1 LTQNKNGYRTKE
13 NIDFHNHG
21 GFPMLTQK
29 QRDLLVLIHE
39 RMMGGQ
45 VAPSFDEM
53 RDLLGLKSKSGIHR
67 LITGLVERGY
77 LARLPHRARA
87 LEVKK
92 LPEGYVTGPADQS
105 NVARQSA
112 EIHQLRARTGTPPMP
127 SPANASMATETSVPL
142 LGKIAAGTPIEAIRD
157 HGTYVDIPPSLLG
170 RGDYYAL
177 TVSGDSMVDAGIHSG
192 DTVLIRRS
200 DTAENGRIIVAL
212 VDGAEVTLKRLR
224 RKDGMIIL
232 QAENPAYED
241 RALPPDRVQI
251 QGELAGLL
259 RTYH

>member
-1 LTQNKNGYRTKE
+1 
-13 NIDFHNHG
+13 
-21 GFPMLTQK
+21 MLTQK

-39 RMMGGQ
+39 RMMKGD

-92 LPEGYVTGPADQS
+92 LPDGYAP
-105 NVARQSA
+105 
-112 EIHQLRARTGTPPMP
+112 
-127 SPANASMATETSVPL
+127 PANDTSAAAQVTRNINAVHADAAASVLFSVPL

-157 HGTYVDIPPSLLG
+157 EGSQVDLPPAMIG
-170 RGDYYAL
+170 RGDHYAL
-177 TVSGDSMVDAGIHSG
+177 TVQGDSMIDAGIHSG
-192 DTVLIRRS
+192 DTVIIRRC
-200 DTAENGRIIVAL
+200 DTAENGRIVVAL
-212 VDGAEVTLKRLR
+212 VDDAEVTLKRLR

-241 RALPPDRVQI
+241 RALPPHRVKI
-251 QGELAGLL
+251 QGELVSLM